1 MGGLCH
7 ALPIALA
14 TLCTSRENEGDLI
27 MAGDYITPEAMAF
40 FVQHT
45 SGVVRTA
52 AHPRRTVCG

>member
-1 MGGLCH
+1 MPQASQRL
-7 ALPIALA
+7 
-14 TLCTSRENEGDLI
+14 TSRENEGDLI